1 MYIEIRSGSI
11 SFVVN
16 FQLYQNPLL
25 SDTILSTILYSCAG
39 CFVKLTG
46 KGGFFGGEKKGKKK
60 FTETNPS
67 QTPPPHLLTPLYSLI
82 SLIKISTFVL
92 TLCVTQRVSITARL
106 VSKQLVEVNVGKS
119 MEGLDAQ

>member
-1 MYIEIRSGSI
+1 MYIAIRSGSI

-46 KGGFFGGEKKGKKK
+46 KGGFFGGGGKGKKK

-67 QTPPPHLLTPLYSLI
+67 QTPPPHLLTPRIL
-82 SLIKISTFVL
+82 
-92 TLCVTQRVSITARL
+92 
-106 VSKQLVEVNVGKS
+106 
-119 MEGLDAQ
+119 